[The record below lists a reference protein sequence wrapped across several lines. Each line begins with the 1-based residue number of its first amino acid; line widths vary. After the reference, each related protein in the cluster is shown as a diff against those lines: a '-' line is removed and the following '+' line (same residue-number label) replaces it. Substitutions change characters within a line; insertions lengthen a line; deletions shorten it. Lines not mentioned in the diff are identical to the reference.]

1 MLYDVA
7 VLIKFGCMQMY
18 SKSAKNDTPPK
29 EIYDTKI
36 KLTKQQLAEIQQD
49 YLIFTIKI
57 LRFLIC
63 FSY

>member
-1 MLYDVA
+1 
-7 VLIKFGCMQMY
+7 MQMY
-18 SKSAKNDTPPK
+18 SKSAKNDTLPK